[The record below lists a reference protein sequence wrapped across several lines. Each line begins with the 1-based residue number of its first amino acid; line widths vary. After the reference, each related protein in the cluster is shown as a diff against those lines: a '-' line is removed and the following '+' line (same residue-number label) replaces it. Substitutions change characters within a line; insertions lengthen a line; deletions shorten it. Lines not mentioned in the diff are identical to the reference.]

1 MLTAPD
7 LKPDPFLV
15 RKIRRIQQS
24 RNAPSDEEDEDDEGN
39 LNPSSSRDRHLGS
52 TMRHTQSLL
61 SSPAATRPSGSGRGR
76 GVGTRES
83 HLEEQQPPMSSVVVD
98 LGGGDSDE
106 EMED

>member
-7 LKPDPFLV
+7 LKPDPLLV

-24 RNAPSDEEDEDDEGN
+24 RNAPSDDEDEDEGN
-39 LNPSSSRDRHLGS
+39 LNPSSSHNRRLGS

-61 SSPAATRPSGSGRGR
+61 SSPAATRSSGSGRGR
-76 GVGTRES
+76 GGGTRES
-83 HLEEQQPPMSSVVVD
+83 HLEEQQPPMSSMVVD

>member
-1 MLTAPD
+1 MLTALD

-24 RNAPSDEEDEDDEGN
+24 RNVPSDEEDEDDEGN
-39 LNPSSSRDRHLGS
+39 LNPSSSHNRRPDS
-52 TMRHTQSLL
+52 TMQHTQSLL

-76 GVGTRES
+76 GRGTRES
-83 HLEEQQPPMSSVVVD
+83 HLEEQQPPVSSAVVD
-98 LGGGDSDE
+98 LGGSDTDE